1 MGVDT
6 QREDMA
12 AREDKALRELTD
24 RLVDDYSDTHTAERV
39 REAIDAALGRFQGRS
54 IRDFVPI
61 LVERSAR
68 HELDGRPGE
77 STPEV
82 SGTEGG
88 QAATEPDTTAPTAPD
103 SGAAAAG
110 VIEPGA
116 TAPGPVEST
125 ATAPGTVESSATT
138 PGTVEAAAEPVT
150 TEAIGAA
157 LGTAEPSA
165 TEPGVIGS
173 SATDPEG
180 PEPESTAP
188 SATNSGATEPG
199 TTAPGTAEP
208 DTTNPGVIEPKTTE
222 PEMTNPDP
230 TESSTTAPDTTK
242 PAATGPG
249 ASSPGAGDHPPAN
262 PANKFLSSAWHLVG
276 PPMTG
281 GKILVAALVA
291 IVIILVFSIPHNT
304 GKSHQTAS
312 AAAGPVTTV
321 RGVVGSEKIPFFTDP
336 KVIDALARK
345 GLRVQVDP
353 AGSRQIATSIDLGK
367 YDFAF
372 PSSVPAAETI
382 MRQHNL
388 TTKYTP
394 FSSPMAIATFT
405 PIVDLLTTAGVVR
418 PGPVPIFDMNR
429 YMDLVSTG
437 KQWNQ
442 LPGNTTYPVAK
453 NILVS
458 TTDPRTSNSADMY
471 LAIASYVAN
480 DDTIVRGATAED
492 NAVQKVSKLFVGQ
505 GYSDNSSQGPFD
517 QYLSSGI
524 GPTPMVLIYEAQYVD
539 AAVRGKIAPGM
550 ELMYPSPTVLSR
562 HTLIPLNPAGDKLGR
577 LLTTDPDLQR
587 LAAEHGF
594 RTGDPEQFAAVTA
607 QHNVPV
613 PPEVVDVVDTPAY
626 DTLEH
631 LLDGVAK
638 AYN

>member
-39 REAIDAALGRFQGRS
+39 REAIDTALGRFQGRA

-68 HELDGRPGE
+68 HELDGGPGE
-77 STPEV
+77 GTAEV
-82 SGTEGG
+82 SGTEGE
-88 QAATEPDTTAPTAPD
+88 QAATEPGTTAPTAAD
-103 SGAAAAG
+103 S
-110 VIEPGA
+110 GA
-116 TAPGPVEST
+116 TAPGVIEP
-125 ATAPGTVESSATT
+125 SATT
-138 PGTVEAAAEPVT
+138 PGTVEAAASEPVT
-150 TEAIGAA
+150 TEAASAEPGA
-157 LGTAEPSA
+157 TEPSA
-165 TEPGVIGS
+165 TEPDGSES

-188 SATNSGATEPG
+188 STTNSGATEPG
-199 TTAPGTAEP
+199 TTTPGTAEP
-208 DTTNPGVIEPKTTE
+208 DTTTPGVIEPKMTE

-230 TESSTTAPDTTK
+230 TESSTTAADTTAPDTK
-242 PAATGPG
+242 EPAATAPG
-249 ASSPGAGDHPPAN
+249 ASSPGAADQPPAN

-276 PPMTG
+276 PPLTG
-281 GKILVAALVA
+281 GKILVAALIA

-304 GKSHQTAS
+304 GKSHRTAPV
-312 AAAGPVTTV
+312 AAGPVTTV

-336 KVIDALARK
+336 KVIDTLAHK

-372 PSSVPAAETI
+372 PSSLPAAETI
-382 MRQHNL
+382 MRRHNL

-429 YMDLVSTG
+429 YMDLVNTG

-517 QYLSSGI
+517 QYLSSGM

-539 AAVRGKIAPGM
+539 AAVRGKIASGM

-577 LLTTDPDLQR
+577 LLTTDPELQR